1 MNTSTTTVVP
11 SVSMT
16 STACLA
22 GTSSPSINSEFHA
35 LSNLVFCSG
44 KTFITFYFLEL
55 GCYNKLNWSFPREEI
70 KTLIGNHFIFII
82 IGRVN
87 SNIPAI
93 AGGSECCWCS
103 IINHC
108 NCCFHCTSNYFE
120 QEKSETKRY
129 MNLK

>member
-44 KTFITFYFLEL
+44 KTFVTFYFLEL

-87 SNIPAI
+87 SNISAI
-93 AGGSECCWCS
+93 AGGVSAAGALLLIIAIVVS
-103 IINHC
+103 IVLVI
-108 NCCFHCTSNYFE
+108 TLS
-120 QEKSETKRY
+120 KKRV
-129 MNLK
+129 KPKGI

>member
-70 KTLIGNHFIFII
+70 KILIGNHFIFII

-93 AGGSECCWCS
+93 AGGVSAAGALLLIIAIVVS
-103 IINHC
+103 IVLVI
-108 NCCFHCTSNYFE
+108 TLS
-120 QEKSETKRY
+120 KKRV
-129 MNLK
+129 KPKGI

>member
-93 AGGSECCWCS
+93 AGGVSAAGALLLTIAIVVS
-103 IINHC
+103 IVLVI
-108 NCCFHCTSNYFE
+108 TLS
-120 QEKSETKRY
+120 KKRV
-129 MNLK
+129 KPKGI

>member
-16 STACLA
+16 STACIA

-93 AGGSECCWCS
+93 AGGVSAAGALLLTIAIVVS
-103 IINHC
+103 IVLVI
-108 NCCFHCTSNYFE
+108 TLS
-120 QEKSETKRY
+120 KKRV
-129 MNLK
+129 KPKGI